1 MAGPTVTVSIDNTDL
16 NLAHDTAT
24 VTFTFTTPPPLGF
37 TLANTTAVGGRQ
49 HRDSPCALPSCPK
62 RSRYKCIA
70 RCRIKSSQR
79 SWTRDVNLAGLFLR
93 PVHAAKA
100 EMLPD

>member
-37 TLANTTAVGGRQ
+37 TLANTTAVGGTLSELSQ
-49 HRDSPCALPSCPK
+49 VNHRDLHCCL
-62 RSRYKCIA
+62 
-70 RCRIKSSQR
+70 
-79 SWTRDVNLAGLFLR
+79 
-93 PVHAAKA
+93 
-100 EMLPD
+100 